1 MSSMN
6 DIVRAIGVLGEQ
18 IERTREQATATTNQ
32 VDQARAVV
40 EDIGAIGSLRAL
52 AGLRERVHA
61 VDMLLAQAALGVG
74 ELRRQEE
81 SLRYGRFQPRGRQ
94 IPTPSEPSPAFR
106 RVVAGPWRRERR
118 WRWAMLVLPFTIP
131 VLYLVSLKIDLPE
144 QVPGWAGLALLLIVL
159 VRLWDQ
165 ERVRRLRVAWRIGGR
180 PSWDPRRPVDPET
193 SGLVRRALMGVIE
206 PDEGAWHTTVEELYS
221 LDKETLFEATEFAL
235 ALSAM
240 GFVMAHDQQWPLR
253 TQLWSEANDAARE
266 HPESGISTAAL
277 YKLLTSLAD
286 RRSTA
291 ELPSPAALL
300 IPALRLTAWLLTEMP
315 LPRPMTWR
323 DYLGEIELS
332 LSTRA

>member
-1 MSSMN
+1 MN

-40 EDIGAIGSLRAL
+40 EDVGAIGSVRGL

-81 SLRYGRFQPRGRQ
+81 SLRYGRFQPLGRKD
-94 IPTPSEPSPAFR
+94 PTPPEPPPAFL

-118 WRWAMLVLPFTIP
+118 WRWAMLVLPFIVP
-131 VLYLVSLKIDLPE
+131 LLYLLSLKAELPE
-144 QVPGWAGLALLLIVL
+144 RLIGWAGFAVLAVIF

-165 ERVRRLRVAWRIGGR
+165 ERVRRSRVAWRIGAR
-180 PSWDPRRPVDPET
+180 PSWDPARAVDPAV
-193 SGLVRRALMGVIE
+193 SVSVRRALRSVVE
-206 PDEGAWHTTVEELYS
+206 ADQGAWHTTVERLYS
-221 LDKETLFEATEFAL
+221 LDEETLFEALEFVL

-240 GFVMAHDQQWPLR
+240 AFVMAHDQQWPLR
-253 TQLWSEANDAARE
+253 TELWSEANDAARE
-266 HPESGISTAAL
+266 HPESGLSTSMV
-277 YKLLTSLAD
+277 YQLLTGLAD
-286 RRSTA
+286 RRCTA
-291 ELPSPAALL
+291 ELPNPAPLL
-300 IPALRLTAWLLTEMP
+300 IPALRLTGWLMLETP
-315 LPRPMTWR
+315 LPQSMTWR

-332 LSTRA
+332 LGARA